1 LIVCCNIDINVA
13 DDSSE
18 LGAGAM
24 LAIVVEVLGDV
35 VELVVWDVDVLADT
49 LPAAATA

>member
-18 LGAGAM
+18 LGVGAM
-24 LAIVVEVLGDV
+24 LGADVVALGDV
-35 VELVVWDVDVLADT
+35 VELVVWDVDVSDGT
-49 LPAAATA
+49 LPAAAAE